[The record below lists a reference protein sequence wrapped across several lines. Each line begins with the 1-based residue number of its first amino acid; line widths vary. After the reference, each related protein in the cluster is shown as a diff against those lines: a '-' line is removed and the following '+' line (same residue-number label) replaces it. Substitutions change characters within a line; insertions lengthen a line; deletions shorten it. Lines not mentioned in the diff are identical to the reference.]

1 MWTDFEI
8 KKIGELYAEL
18 PDENIEKFF
27 PTFIID
33 AIKAEEGK
41 AYENLR
47 LFYTLIII
55 CVNGVIIIGV

>member
-8 KKIGELYAEL
+8 KKIGELYAKL
-18 PDENIEKFF
+18 PDETIEQFF

-41 AYENLR
+41 AYVNLR
-47 LFYTLIII
+47 LFFYTFKFLNL
-55 CVNGVIIIGV
+55 C